1 MNILEERYGI
11 NKMPSLEIGYLL
23 TLQATIYFQ
32 SKIRGYLTEETRSN
46 CQLDVRGQDLF
57 LY

>member
-1 MNILEERYGI
+1 MAYKI
-11 NKMPSLEIGYLL
+11 PSLEIGYLL

-32 SKIRGYLTEETRSN
+32 SKIRGYLSEETRSN

-57 LY
+57 LR